1 MLLLCYVIKVRRLL
15 AVCPK
20 NTGGAFRVDQRG
32 LDAIV
37 ALGIYHLES
46 GLKASIYFIVE
57 TVLCQAHCLMIVAA
71 KVCYGRVSVQCLQR
85 K

>member
-1 MLLLCYVIKVRRLL
+1 MSCYVIKVRRLL

-20 NTGGAFRVDQRG
+20 NTGGTGGVFRVDQRG

-46 GLKASIYFIVE
+46 GLKASADFWLKLHSVYL
-57 TVLCQAHCLMIVAA
+57 VLSYNCLT
-71 KVCYGRVSVQCLQR
+71 
-85 K
+85 